1 MLTIQTKYKFGIAA
15 VSVMMLFT
23 GCTPQPQAP
32 VYDDNGVC
40 TALPKEKVYINK
52 GGYSTLESYTVYTPD
67 VDLKLAVV
75 ILMKKVDRLEQKVSE
90 LRHSSCTSKMPKVSY
105 KGCGPA
111 EPVKKKFKKFKDGLY
126 LAYKKVPIW
135 SCATKR
141 GEKVGWITKKRKVR
155 LSHCGIYGWCKLE
168 GQRGYVEAWKLKRI
182 GD

>member
-1 MLTIQTKYKFGIAA
+1 MLTIQTKYKLGIAVA
-15 VSVMMLFT
+15 SVMVLFT
-23 GCTPQPQAP
+23 GCAPQPQAP
-32 VYDDNGVC
+32 EYDNNGVC

-52 GGYSTLESYTVYTPD
+52 GGYTTSESYTVYTPD
-67 VDLKLAVV
+67 VDLKPAVV
-75 ILMKKVDRLEQKVSE
+75 ILMKKVDKLEQQMSE
-90 LRHSSCTSKMPKVSY
+90 LRISKVPKVSY

-111 EPVKKKFKKFKDGLY
+111 EPAKKKFKKFKDGLY

-141 GEKVGWITKKRKVR
+141 GERVGWITKKRKVR